1 MEDLNKTAVAVLC
14 IIIVLVLSVI
24 VTNCTVCD
32 IMANPPDW
40 INSWYDGEPK
50 EFFPTDQGS
59 LCLHKSSLPE
69 MGPRVKK
76 NCRAVFSREVLIDS
90 GW

>member
-40 INSWYDGEPK
+40 INSWYDGTPK
-50 EFFPTDQGS
+50 EFFPTD
-59 LCLHKSSLPE
+59 
-69 MGPRVKK
+69 
-76 NCRAVFSREVLIDS
+76 
-90 GW
+90 